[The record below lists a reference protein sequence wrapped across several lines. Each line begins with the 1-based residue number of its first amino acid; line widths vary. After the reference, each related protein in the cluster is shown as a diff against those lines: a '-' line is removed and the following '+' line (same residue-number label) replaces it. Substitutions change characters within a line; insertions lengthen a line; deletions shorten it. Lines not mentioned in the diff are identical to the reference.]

1 MAVSLREYRE
11 EDREQYEMIWTSAFH
26 AGEAYPSE
34 RPVPGSSETVYVAEQ
49 NGRVAGTFTIRPSE
63 VTCRNA
69 ALTCGGI
76 ASVAVSAD
84 SRKHGVGRVM
94 MTSLAEIRREDGL
107 IVGNLRASHESFY
120 RRFGW
125 ESCGREVRITC
136 PVRLVPQ
143 FECTLPV
150 RQMRLTD
157 FKFVN
162 KDNELLL
169 QEEWAP
175 LKTAYVRFARA
186 YSGMLIRES
195 MRWGRLRMTS
205 GSLPY
210 VFVAGDPVK
219 PTLSCESP
227 QREIRMS

>member
-94 MTSLAEIRREDGL
+94 MT
-107 IVGNLRASHESFY
+107 
-120 RRFGW
+120 
-125 ESCGREVRITC
+125 
-136 PVRLVPQ
+136 
-143 FECTLPV
+143 
-150 RQMRLTD
+150 
-157 FKFVN
+157 
-162 KDNELLL
+162 
-169 QEEWAP
+169 
-175 LKTAYVRFARA
+175 
-186 YSGMLIRES
+186 
-195 MRWGRLRMTS
+195 
-205 GSLPY
+205 
-210 VFVAGDPVK
+210 
-219 PTLSCESP
+219 
-227 QREIRMS
+227 